1 MYVHY
6 YGYSCIRYISYEF
19 LGLFEALQCVP
30 CNLAAHGL
38 PHARVRRKTA
48 DITSVLGKKSR
59 GGARGRTLPTRP
71 IPDPLFRRVDPEMGH
86 TGILTDHA

>member
-1 MYVHY
+1 MYITMGTAV
-6 YGYSCIRYISYEF
+6 YGYISYEF
-19 LGLFEALQCVP
+19 LGLFEALYGVP

-48 DITSVLGKKSR
+48 DTTSVLGKKSR
-59 GGARGRTLPTRP
+59 GTPWTAALPTRP